1 MGRHR
6 HEFVNTFDEG
16 RIAFGL
22 SRELDEKSLIA
33 YLQKFTDDE
42 LMHLLVK
49 RLSDTEVSE
58 IVDFVTGTL
67 KKHLAEEEYHR
78 YFLKD
83 EGHPHTKPPCLFP
96 KD

>member
-16 RIAFGL
+16 QIAFGL

-49 RLSDTEVSE
+49 RLTDAE
-58 IVDFVTGTL
+58 IEDIVNFVTKIL
-67 KKHLAEEEYHR
+67 RKRLAEEEYHK

-83 EGHPHTKPPCLFP
+83 EGHQ
-96 KD
+96 

>member
-1 MGRHR
+1 MGKHR
-6 HEFVNTFDEG
+6 HEFVNNFDEG
-16 RIAFGL
+16 SIAFGL
-22 SRELDEKSLIA
+22 NRELDEKSLIA

-49 RLSDTEVSE
+49 RLSDTEISE

-83 EGHPHTKPPCLFP
+83 EGHPHTKSSCLFP

>member
-16 RIAFGL
+16 QIAFGL

-49 RLSDTEVSE
+49 RLTDAEIEE
-58 IVDFVTGTL
+58 IVDFVTRVL
-67 KKHLAEEEYHR
+67 KKHLAEEEYHEC
-78 YFLKD
+78 FLKD
-83 EGHPHTKPPCLFP
+83 ERHH
-96 KD
+96 

>member
-16 RIAFGL
+16 QIAFGL

-49 RLSDTEVSE
+49 RLTDAE
-58 IVDFVTGTL
+58 IEDIVNFVTKIL
-67 KKHLAEEEYHR
+67 RKHLAEEEYHK

-83 EGHPHTKPPCLFP
+83 ERHH
-96 KD
+96 